1 MSERPRRVVGC
12 WLALRFSLSPPEKAG
27 RRGDRGLTI
36 GLTRET
42 VWVMTEVS
50 VRDLRNHGGDV
61 LDSVMRGES
70 VTVTRQGKPVAE
82 LRPIAEAGI
91 PATVLVQRWHTIPV
105 IDLADLRTDL
115 DDVLDPA
122 L

>member
-1 MSERPRRVVGC
+1 
-12 WLALRFSLSPPEKAG
+12 
-27 RRGDRGLTI
+27 
-36 GLTRET
+36 
-42 VWVMTEVS
+42 MTEVS

-82 LRPIAEAGI
+82 LRPIAEGGTLA
-91 PATVLVQRWHTIPV
+91 ATLIERWCTIPV
-105 IDLADLRTDL
+105 IDLTDLRTDL

>member
-1 MSERPRRVVGC
+1 
-12 WLALRFSLSPPEKAG
+12 
-27 RRGDRGLTI
+27 
-36 GLTRET
+36 
-42 VWVMTEVS
+42 MTEVS

-82 LRPIAEAGI
+82 LRPIAEEGT
-91 PATVLVQRWHTIPV
+91 PATLLAQRWHTIPV
-105 IDLADLRTDL
+105 LDLSAFRADLDG
-115 DDVLDPA
+115 VLDPG

>member
-1 MSERPRRVVGC
+1 
-12 WLALRFSLSPPEKAG
+12 
-27 RRGDRGLTI
+27 
-36 GLTRET
+36 
-42 VWVMTEVS
+42 MTEVS

-82 LRPIAEAGI
+82 LRPIPEEGT
-91 PATVLVQRWHTIPV
+91 PATLLAQRWQTIPIV
-105 IDLADLRTDL
+105 DLAALRADL
-115 DDVLDPA
+115 DGVLDPR

>member
-1 MSERPRRVVGC
+1 
-12 WLALRFSLSPPEKAG
+12 
-27 RRGDRGLTI
+27 
-36 GLTRET
+36 
-42 VWVMTEVS
+42 MTEVS

-82 LRPIAEAGI
+82 LRPVAGGGT
-91 PATVLVQRWHTIPV
+91 PATVLVERWHTIPV

-115 DDVLDPA
+115 DNIPDPN

>member
-1 MSERPRRVVGC
+1 
-12 WLALRFSLSPPEKAG
+12 
-27 RRGDRGLTI
+27 
-36 GLTRET
+36 
-42 VWVMTEVS
+42 MTEVS

-70 VTVTRQGKPVAE
+70 VTVTRQGRPIAE
-82 LRPIAEAGI
+82 LRPIAEAG
-91 PATVLVQRWHTIPV
+91 VLASALSERWHGIPV
-105 IDLADLRTDL
+105 LDLASLRSDL